1 MINFNK
7 KLSYLIYMKKNALE
21 EKIFDLQAPR
31 EAEHPN
37 EEEEAEAAAVAA
49 AEELIR
55 DAMPGLYAAILAH
68 NIEAT
73 SEILE
78 PLDQALEALGDVP
91 GILNEALKG
100 AEIAPGHVGLRP
112 GELAHQLGFHDICQ
126 FLVETQG
133 DEIECGIVGQEE

>member
-1 MINFNK
+1 
-7 KLSYLIYMKKNALE
+7 MKKPPVE
-21 EKIFDLQAPR
+21 EKNFDLQAPR

-37 EEEEAEAAAVAA
+37 EEEEAKAAVAA

-55 DAMPGLYAAILAH
+55 DAMPVLYAAILAR

-78 PLDQALEALGDVP
+78 PLDRALEALGDVP
-91 GILNEALKG
+91 GILNEVLTG
-100 AEIAPGHVGLRP
+100 AGIAPGHVGLRP

-133 DEIECGIVGQEE
+133 DEIECSIIGEE

>member
-1 MINFNK
+1 
-7 KLSYLIYMKKNALE
+7 MKKNALE

-31 EAEHPN
+31 EAEYPN
-37 EEEEAEAAAVAA
+37 EEEKAEAAAVAA

-55 DAMPGLYAAILAH
+55 DATPGLYAAILAH
-68 NIEAT
+68 DIEAT
-73 SEILE
+73 GKILN

-100 AEIAPGHVGLRP
+100 PGISPGHVGLRP

-133 DEIECGIVGQEE
+133 DEIECSIIGQEE

>member
-1 MINFNK
+1 
-7 KLSYLIYMKKNALE
+7 MKKNPLE
-21 EKIFDLQAPR
+21 EKIFDLQAPG

-37 EEEEAEAAAVAA
+37 EEEEAEAVAA

-55 DAMPGLYAAILAH
+55 DAMPGLYAAILAR

-78 PLDQALEALGDVP
+78 PLDRALEALGDVP
-91 GILNEALKG
+91 GILNEVLTG
-100 AEIAPGHVGLRP
+100 AGIAPGHVGLRP

-133 DEIECGIVGQEE
+133 DEIECNIIGEE

>member
-1 MINFNK
+1 
-7 KLSYLIYMKKNALE
+7 MKKPPVE
-21 EKIFDLQAPR
+21 EKNFDLQAPR

-55 DAMPGLYAAILAH
+55 DAMPGLYAAILAR

-91 GILNEALKG
+91 GILNEVLKG
-100 AEIAPGHVGLRP
+100 AGIAAGHVGLRP

-133 DEIECGIVGQEE
+133 DEIECSIIGQEE

>member
-1 MINFNK
+1 
-7 KLSYLIYMKKNALE
+7 MKKNALE

-31 EAEHPN
+31 EAEYPN
-37 EEEEAEAAAVAA
+37 EEEKAEAAAVAA

-55 DAMPGLYAAILAH
+55 DATPGLYAAILAH
-68 NIEAT
+68 DIEAT
-73 SEILE
+73 GKILN
-78 PLDQALEALGDVP
+78 PLDQALEALGNVP

-100 AEIAPGHVGLRP
+100 PGISPGHVGLRP

-133 DEIECGIVGQEE
+133 DEIECSIIGQEE